1 MAGIFDGVRIIDFSA
16 HTSGPL
22 VAAMFADLG
31 AEVIKI
37 ETPVRGDDTRSLPPK
52 IDGQNPNF
60 MWNNRGKKSVTL
72 DLKDPEG
79 VEIAKKL
86 IQSADAVLENF
97 RPGVMKRFGLSY
109 EDVTSFKPDIV
120 YCSLSAFGQYGPM
133 ASYPGFDIIIQA
145 RSGIMDMTGE
155 PDGLPTKCGV
165 VMADMIAAKDTFG
178 AMSAALYHKLRTG
191 EGQYIDM
198 AMLQSLT
205 GMNLYID
212 QVFIGRE
219 PHRRGKYHLS
229 LAPYGIYEGKDHQ
242 AIVLAAYV
250 DKHYQLLCDVMG
262 RPELKTDPRTATT
275 AARVENY
282 LFVAETIQQWLS
294 EFDDIGEAARILTE
308 AGIVCSK
315 ILSTSEAARDEQ
327 LNAHGGIVE
336 IEAMPSMAHTRTYK
350 ARGPWMSFSKT
361 PVQMKRACELGE
373 HNEEIFEELGI
384 SREKT
389 RQLQERWKEK
399 YGGKKEK

>member
-1 MAGIFDGVRIIDFSA
+1 MAEIFEGIRIIDFSA

-22 VAAMFADLG
+22 AASLFADLG

-37 ETPVRGDDTRSLPPK
+37 EPPGRGDDVRSLPPK

-79 VEIAKKL
+79 HAIAQKL
-86 IQSADAVLENF
+86 IQTADAVLENF
-97 RPGVMKRFGLSY
+97 RPGVMKKLGLSY
-109 EDVTSFKPDIV
+109 EDVVQYKPDIV

-133 ASYPGFDIIIQA
+133 ATEPGFDIIIQA

-155 PDGLPTKCGV
+155 PDGTPTKCGV
-165 VMADMIAAKDTFG
+165 VMADIIAAKDTFG
-178 AMSAALYHKLRTG
+178 AMCAALYHKLRTG

-198 AMLQSLT
+198 SMLQSLV

-212 QVFIGRE
+212 HVFMGRD

-229 LAPYGIYEGKDHQ
+229 LAPYGIYEGKNGQ

-250 DKHYQLLCDVMG
+250 DKHYNLLCDLMG
-262 RPELKTDPRTATT
+262 RPDLKSDPRTATA

-282 LFVAETIQQWLS
+282 LFVAESINAWLS
-294 EFDDIGEAARILTE
+294 TFDDINDAVQRLKE

-315 ILSTSEAARDEQ
+315 ILSTKEAANDAQ
-327 LNAHGGIVE
+327 LLAHGGIAD
-336 IEAMPSMAHTRTYK
+336 IEAMPSMKNTKTYR
-350 ARGPWMSFSKT
+350 ARGPWMTFSKT
-361 PVQMKRACELGE
+361 PVHMKRACELGE
-373 HNEEIFEELGI
+373 HNYEILGELGM
-384 SREKT
+384 E
-389 RQLQERWKEK
+389 KEK
-399 YGGKKEK
+399 IDALQARWAEKFMQKKK